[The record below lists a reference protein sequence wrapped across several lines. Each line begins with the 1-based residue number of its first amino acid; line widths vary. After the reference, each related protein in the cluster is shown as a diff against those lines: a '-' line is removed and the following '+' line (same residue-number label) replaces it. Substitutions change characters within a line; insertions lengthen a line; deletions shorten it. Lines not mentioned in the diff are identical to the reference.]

1 MLIRDIKIEKKVW
14 SAEQAFHY
22 CERLT
27 SEHYENFP
35 VASLFIPSDK
45 RRYVYSIY
53 AFARTA
59 DDYADEPGLTP
70 AERIESLNEWDE
82 QLTECYLGKAQHP
95 VFVALRE
102 TVERFEI
109 PQQLFQDL
117 LQAFRSDVTTHR
129 YETFEDVLA
138 YCSCSA
144 NPVGRL
150 ILLLFNYRSEGMMS
164 YSDSMCTALQL
175 TNFWQDVSIDLQKNR
190 IYIPLEDLRE
200 FGCTE
205 EDLFGHNLSRGFK
218 DLLAFEIERTAEMF
232 REGEP
237 LLTQVGKDLSFELKL
252 TWNGGMKILEKLER
266 NEFDVFKKRPT
277 LNAFDKARLL
287 LSSLAH

>member
-1 MLIRDIKIEKKVW
+1 MIIRDINIGKKVW
-14 SAEQAFHY
+14 SAEQAFRY

-45 RRYVYSIY
+45 RRYVYALY

-70 AERIESLNEWDE
+70 AERIECLSAWEE

-109 PQQLFQDL
+109 PQELFQNL
-117 LQAFRSDVTTHR
+117 LLAFRSDVTTHR
-129 YETFEDVLA
+129 YETFEDLLT

-150 ILLLFNYRSEGMMS
+150 ILLLFNYRSEEMMS
-164 YSDSMCTALQL
+164 YSDSICTALQL
-175 TNFWQDVSIDLQKNR
+175 TNFWQDVSIDLRKNR

-205 EDLFGHNLSRGFK
+205 EDLLVHNASRGVK

-237 LLTQVGKDLSFELKL
+237 LLAHVGKDLAFELKL
-252 TWNGGMKILEKLER
+252 TWHGGMKILEKIEK
-266 NEFDVFKKRPT
+266 NKFDVFNKRPT
-277 LNAFDKARLL
+277 LNVFDKARLM
-287 LSSLAH
+287 LSSFAL

>member
-1 MLIRDIKIEKKVW
+1 MLTRDINIGKKVW

-22 CERLT
+22 CQRLT

-35 VASLFIPSDK
+35 VASFFIPSDK
-45 RRYVYSIY
+45 RRYVYAIY

-70 AERIESLNEWDE
+70 AERMEYLNAWDE

-95 VFVALRE
+95 IFVALRE
-102 TVERFEI
+102 TVDRFEI
-109 PQQLFQDL
+109 PQELFQHL

-129 YETFEDVLA
+129 YETFDDLLE

-150 ILLLFNYRSEGMMS
+150 ILLLFNYRSEETMS
-164 YSDSMCTALQL
+164 YADSICTALQL

-205 EDLFGHNLSRGFK
+205 EDLFAHNASRGFK
-218 DLLAFEIERTAEMF
+218 DLVTFEIERTAGLF

-237 LLTQVGKDLSFELKL
+237 LLAHVGNDLAFEMKL
-252 TWNGGMKILEKLER
+252 TWHGGMKILEKIEK
-266 NEFDVFKKRPT
+266 NKFDVFKKRPT
-277 LNAFDKARLL
+277 LNAFDKARLMV
-287 LSSLAH
+287 SSLAR